1 MDVVINRLAANRRVA
16 TFAKNLG
23 RGGLALFVPHIIELR
38 IGVVHLV
45 LPSKELEGIAP
56 DSIRDLRRILTRHA

>member
-1 MDVVINRLAANRRVA
+1 MNVVINRLAANRRVA

-23 RGGLALFVPHIIELR
+23 RGELALFVPRFIDLSVDLI
-38 IGVVHLV
+38 